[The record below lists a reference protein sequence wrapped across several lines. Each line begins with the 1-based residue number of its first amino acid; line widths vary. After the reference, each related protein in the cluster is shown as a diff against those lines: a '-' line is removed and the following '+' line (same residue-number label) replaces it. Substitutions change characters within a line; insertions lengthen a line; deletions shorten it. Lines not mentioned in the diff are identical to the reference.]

1 MSLVMEET
9 APKLET
15 THILATGTFVNK
27 LGVLNVVV

>member
-9 APKLET
+9 MSKLET
-15 THILATGTFVNK
+15 ARILATGAFVNK